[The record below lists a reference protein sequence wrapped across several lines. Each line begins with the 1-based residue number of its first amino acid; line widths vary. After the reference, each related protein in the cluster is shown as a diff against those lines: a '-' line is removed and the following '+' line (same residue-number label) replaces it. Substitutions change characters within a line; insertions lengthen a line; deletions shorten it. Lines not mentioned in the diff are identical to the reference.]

1 MSENMG
7 NKGCIFSRW
16 FPLLLLN
23 QVNDTDMIF
32 LKNLLLKFYPTSI
45 RQKLNLSF
53 GILVSVTLLVVS
65 RNYWSSIQATQH
77 IQRTQAL
84 RMPTVLASSYA
95 QEELMSMLSNIRG
108 YLVTGES
115 ELRYEYQNS
124 RQAFEQHLSNLE
136 QLLATLDAV
145 GNDQRLDKIQKQYQ
159 DWSSLPE
166 KLFALRDNPS
176 RNQPALNLLEKEGE
190 VLTQVIL
197 RDIREVLVAQTQ
209 RSPSIVNMQLLQQL
223 SEFQSSFSL
232 MTAALQ
238 SYTVTREPTFRFAYS
253 THVKQNEAVWQALR
267 QQEAF
272 LTRDQQATMTA
283 IQKHRQ
289 QFLLLVPQVMAIA
302 EGDRY
307 RGDLF
312 LYQSQI
318 QPLAEEML
326 VLLEEIVEY
335 QRQALA
341 TELRSSNRNLTMA
354 QWQTLLGGG
363 IALLLAILMAFLLRR
378 HIAIP
383 VQRLTAISDR
393 IATGD
398 LDVKAPVDSEDE
410 LGTLAMTFNKMTS
423 ALKASRHELE
433 NYSHT
438 LEHRVAMRTEELQEK
453 NQQLKQALRDL
464 KKTQSQLIQTEKM
477 SSLGQMVAGVAHE
490 INNPVNF
497 IYGNLDYASRYIQD
511 LLDLVMLYQRE
522 IPQPPA
528 AIKTKIEAIDLVF
541 LEEDLPK
548 LLNSMKM
555 GSDRIREIVLSLR
568 NFSRLDEADLKT
580 VNLHEGIDNALVIL
594 QNKLKTISKIKPIKV
609 IKDYGELP
617 LIECY
622 AGQLNQVFLNILS
635 NAIDAIAA
643 TLTPAQADEPATAT
657 VLQTVPAPQITIQT
671 TVLEPDWV
679 RITMTD
685 NGMGMSEEIRQRLFE
700 PFFTT
705 KEVGQGTGL
714 GLAIS
719 YQIVVERHG
728 GRLHC
733 SSALGQYTTFTIEI
747 PTHQIQPQPQ
757 PVALYSS

>member
-1 MSENMG
+1 M
-7 NKGCIFSRW
+7 
-16 FPLLLLN
+16 
-23 QVNDTDMIF
+23 VF
-32 LKNLLLKFYPTSI
+32 LKNLLIKFYPISI

-65 RNYWSSIQATQH
+65 RNYWSSLQATQH

-124 RQAFEQHLSNLE
+124 RQAFGQRLGELE
-136 QLLATLDAV
+136 QLLANLDAA
-145 GNDQRLDKIQKQYQ
+145 GNDQRLSKIQKQYQ
-159 DWSSLPE
+159 NWSSLPDE
-166 KLFALRDNPS
+166 LFALRDNPS

-190 VLTQVIL
+190 ILTQVIL
-197 RDIREVLVAQTQ
+197 RDIREMLVSQTQ
-209 RSPSIVNMQLLQQL
+209 RSPSASNMELLQQL

-232 MTAALQ
+232 MAAALQ
-238 SYTVTREPTFRFAYS
+238 SYAVTREPTFRFAYS
-253 THVKQNEAVWQALR
+253 THFKQNETVWQDL
-267 QQEAF
+267 QQQQSF
-272 LTRDQQATMTA
+272 LTRDQQAAMA
-283 IQKHRQ
+283 DIQKHHQ

-302 EGDRY
+302 EGERY

-312 LYQSQI
+312 LYKSQI

-326 VLLEEIVEY
+326 ILLEEIVEY
-335 QRQALA
+335 QREALA

-363 IALLLAILMAFLLRR
+363 IALLLAVFMAFLLRR

-383 VQRLTAISDR
+383 IQRLTAISDR

-410 LGTLAMTFNKMTS
+410 LGTLAITFNKMTS
-423 ALKASRHELE
+423 ALKASRQELE

-453 NQQLKQALRDL
+453 NQQLKEALRDL

-528 AIKTKIEAIDLVF
+528 AITAKIEAIDLIF

-594 QNKLKTISKIKPIKV
+594 QNKLKTISKIKPITV

-617 LIECY
+617 LVECY

-635 NAIDAIAA
+635 NAIDAIADA
-643 TLTPAQADEPATAT
+643 LTPIEADEPEDTTA
-657 VLQTVPAPQITIQT
+657 LQTLQTPQITIQT

-679 RITMTD
+679 RIKITD
-685 NGMGMSEEIRQRLFE
+685 NGMGMSEETRQRLFE

-728 GRLHC
+728 GRLNC
-733 SSALGQYTTFTIEI
+733 SSALGQYTTFDIEI
-747 PTHQIQPQPQ
+747 PTHQAQPQPQ

>member
-1 MSENMG
+1 M
-7 NKGCIFSRW
+7 
-16 FPLLLLN
+16 
-23 QVNDTDMIF
+23 VF
-32 LKNLLLKFYPTSI
+32 LKNLTIKFSVISI
-45 RQKLNLSF
+45 SQKLNLSF
-53 GILVSVTLLVVS
+53 GILVSVTLLVIS
-65 RNYWSSIQATQH
+65 RNYWSSIEATQYIH
-77 IQRTQAL
+77 QTQAL
-84 RMPTVLASSYA
+84 RMPMVLTSSYA
-95 QEELMSMLSNIRG
+95 QEELMNMLSSIRG
-108 YLVTGES
+108 YLIMGES
-115 ELRYEYQNS
+115 ELRHQYQNS
-124 RQAFEQHLSNLE
+124 RQAFEQHLSTLK
-136 QLLATLDAV
+136 QLLVNLYKN
-145 GNDQRLDKIQKQYQ
+145 GNDQRLDKIRKSYQ
-159 DWSSLPE
+159 RWSALPDE
-166 KLFALRDNPS
+166 LFTLRHHPS
-176 RNQPALNLLEKEGE
+176 RNQPALGLLEKEGRT
-190 VLTQVIL
+190 LSQLIL
-197 RDIREVLVAQTQ
+197 QDTRKMLVTQTQ
-209 RSPSIVNMQLLQQL
+209 RSPSMTNMGLLQQL

-232 MTAALQ
+232 MVAALQ
-238 SYTVTREPTFRFAYS
+238 GYAVTREPTFRFAYG
-253 THVKQNEAVWQALR
+253 THIRQNETVWQDLQKQA
-267 QQEAF
+267 AF
-272 LTRDQQATMTA
+272 LTRDQQATMTD

-289 QFLLLVPQVMAIA
+289 QFLSLVPRIIA
-302 EGDRY
+302 MTEGDRH
-307 RGDLF
+307 REDLF
-312 LYQSQI
+312 LYKTQI

-326 VLLEEIVEY
+326 ALLREIVED
-335 QRQALA
+335 QREALA
-341 TELRSSNRNLTMA
+341 SELQRSNRNLTIA

-363 IALLLAILMAFLLRR
+363 IALLLAIFMALVLRQ

-383 VQRLTAISDR
+383 IQRLTAITDR

-398 LDVKAPVDSEDE
+398 LDVKASVDSQDE

-423 ALKASRHELE
+423 ALKASYEELE

-453 NQQLKQALRDL
+453 NQELKQALQNL
-464 KKTQSQLIQTEKM
+464 KQTQAQLIQTEKM

-497 IYGNLDYASRYIQD
+497 IYANLDYASRYIQD

-528 AIKTKIEAIDLVF
+528 TITAKIEAIDLAF

-555 GSDRIREIVLSLR
+555 GSDRIREIVVSLR

-580 VNLHEGIDNALVIL
+580 VNIHEGIDNTLVIL
-594 QNKLKTISKIKPIKV
+594 QNKLKTVAKIKPIKI
-609 IKDYGELP
+609 IKDYGKLP

-635 NAIDAIAA
+635 NAIDAIADS
-643 TLTPAQADEPATAT
+643 LTPAKTDQSEDATMIHT
-657 VLQTVPAPQITIQT
+657 VRTPQITIQT

-679 RITMTD
+679 SIKITD
-685 NGMGMSEEIRQRLFE
+685 NGMGMTEATRQRLFD

-733 SSALGQYTTFTIEI
+733 ASELGQYTTFTIEI
-747 PTHQIQPQPQ
+747 PTCQTRSQSL
-757 PVALYSS
+757 AMTLYNS

>member
-1 MSENMG
+1 
-7 NKGCIFSRW
+7 
-16 FPLLLLN
+16 
-23 QVNDTDMIF
+23 MIF

-159 DWSSLPE
+159 DWSSLPD
-166 KLFALRDNPS
+166 KLFTLRDHPS

-197 RDIREVLVAQTQ
+197 QDIREVLVVQTQ

-272 LTRDQQATMTA
+272 LTRDQQAMMTA

-341 TELRSSNRNLTMA
+341 TELQSSNRNLSMA

-398 LDVKAPVDSEDE
+398 LDVKVPVDAKDE

-423 ALKASRHELE
+423 ALKASRQELE

-594 QNKLKTISKIKPIKV
+594 QNKLKTISKIKLIKV

-643 TLTPAQADEPATAT
+643 TLTPAQADKPEDAI

-671 TVLEPDWV
+671 TVLVEPDWV
-679 RITMTD
+679 RITITD

-747 PTHQIQPQPQ
+747 PTHQPQPQ
-757 PVALYSS
+757 PVALYIS